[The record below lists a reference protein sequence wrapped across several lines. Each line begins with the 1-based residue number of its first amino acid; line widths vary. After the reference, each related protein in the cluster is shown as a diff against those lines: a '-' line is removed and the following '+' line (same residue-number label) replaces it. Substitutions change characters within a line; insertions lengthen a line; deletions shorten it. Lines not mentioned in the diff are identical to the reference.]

1 MCSCLMS
8 SEPIPKEERASLPF
22 DRDNELVSLTVDV
35 LDLDAW
41 VAVKHTAQLGHI
53 DIHATLGEGIIMRAS
68 RLRNSPDHIEC
79 MATLQGL
86 ISEETKQGQ

>member
-53 DIHATLGEGIIMRAS
+53 EPAGSEIPQMTLSAWLRS
-68 RLRNSPDHIEC
+68 RV
-79 MATLQGL
+79 
-86 ISEETKQGQ
+86 